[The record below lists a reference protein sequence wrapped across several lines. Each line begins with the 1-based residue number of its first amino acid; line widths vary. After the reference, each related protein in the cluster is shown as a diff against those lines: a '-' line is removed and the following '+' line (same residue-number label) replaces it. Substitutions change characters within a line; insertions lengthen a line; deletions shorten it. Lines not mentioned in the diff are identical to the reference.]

1 MQRASSAT
9 FALHLDHMRN
19 RTPNVGFDF
28 GRPLIRPLS
37 HGRRRRNGINGNYFI
52 NAVSDAGCRLVAVD
66 SYLASS
72 HLFTPLVQK
81 YLFKIRTMKTFCHAA
96 VTT

>member
-1 MQRASSAT
+1 MQRACGAS
-9 FALHLDHMRN
+9 FALHLNHMRD
-19 RTPNVGFDF
+19 RTPDVGFDLR
-28 GRPLIRPLS
+28 RPLIRPLS

-52 NAVSDAGCRLVAVD
+52 DAVSDAGCRLVPVD

-81 YLFKIRTMKTFCHAA
+81 YLFKIRAMKLFCPAPAA
-96 VTT
+96 A